1 MELPTGWPDRGHASP
16 ARPRREQVGNVDR
29 VTWPLWSN
37 EWMPSSDTVDPA
49 DRDAVAALLAA
60 YSDAIDAGDFAGV
73 AEVLAEAEIQTEDGT
88 VVATGRDQVLAMY
101 EGTTKLHA
109 DGTPRTAH
117 LVTNV
122 VVEAG
127 DGPDQL
133 RARSRFV
140 VFQAT
145 ELVPLQ
151 PVVVGRYDDV
161 FVRIDGA
168 WRFARRRMV
177 PQLWGD
183 VSDHLTFDPR

>member
-1 MELPTGWPDRGHASP
+1 MGRAPCL
-16 ARPRREQVGNVDR
+16 
-29 VTWPLWSN
+29 LWSN
-37 EWMPSSDTVDPA
+37 EGMPAPAPVDPA
-49 DRDAVAALLAA
+49 DRDAVVALLAA

-73 AEVLAEAEIQTEDGT
+73 AEVLAAAEIQTEDGA

-101 EGTTKLHA
+101 EGTTKLHG

-127 DGPDQL
+127 DGPDEL

-145 ELVPLQ
+145 DRVPLQ

-161 FVRIDGA
+161 FVRTAGT
-168 WRFARRRMV
+168 WQFFRRRMV